1 MIRIRLR
8 RIGKKGKPQYRLV
21 VAEKEA
27 PRDGSF
33 LETLGSYDP
42 HTDPPLLNVDRAKT
56 VEWMRK
62 GAKPSESAEKILKR
76 AGIVDANGKIA
87 VAVAEE
93 S

>member
-27 PRDGSF
+27 PRDGAF
-33 LETLGSYDP
+33 LVTLGSYDP
-42 HTDPPLLNVDRAKT
+42 HADPPSLKVDTEKT
-56 VEWMRK
+56 IEWIRK
-62 GAKPSESAEKILKR
+62 GAKPSDSAQKILKR
-76 AGIVDANGKIA
+76 AGVVDDNGKIA
-87 VAVAEE
+87 VTTGE